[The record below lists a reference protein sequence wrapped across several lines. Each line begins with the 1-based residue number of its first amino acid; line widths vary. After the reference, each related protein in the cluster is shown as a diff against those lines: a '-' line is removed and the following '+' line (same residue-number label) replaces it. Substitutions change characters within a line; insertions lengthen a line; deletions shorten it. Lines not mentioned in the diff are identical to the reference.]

1 MIDLRSL
8 AALVDRYGDDLD
20 LPVATFDIGGTAY
33 DTDTTP
39 VLMGIVNLSQDSWYR
54 ESVVP
59 DAPGALRL
67 GRVLAAQG
75 AHVVDVGAESVQ
87 DHAER
92 VGAERQADQLV
103 PVVEDL
109 VAAGVPVSVESY
121 HPSVV
126 EACLKAGAAVL
137 NLTGSGADEE
147 MFDLAGRYSASV
159 VMCDVG
165 GENPRELERTDG
177 PDADPMGAALDRFA
191 ARIEHA
197 RSLGVRSLAVDP
209 GVGFGFAWSP
219 TYADRAR
226 YQAAVLL
233 QTFRLRRLG
242 VPVCHALPAAMN
254 HFREEVT
261 TAEGFFAVLA
271 SLGRTGVVRTHE
283 ISRVRAVLAAL
294 GDFSPDPDQG

>member
-8 AALVDRYGDDLD
+8 AALLDRYGDDLD
-20 LPVATFDIGGTAY
+20 LPVAPFAIDGTEH
-33 DTDTTP
+33 DTDTDP
-39 VLMGIVNLSQDSWYR
+39 VLMGVVNLSQDSWYR

-59 DAPGALRL
+59 DAPAALRL
-67 GRVLAAQG
+67 GRILAAQG

-87 DHAER
+87 AHAAR
-92 VGAERQADQLV
+92 VAEQRQADQLV
-103 PVVEDL
+103 PVVTDL

-126 EACLKAGAAVL
+126 EACLKAGASVL
-137 NLTGSGADEE
+137 NLTGSGEDEA
-147 MFDLAGRYSASV
+147 MFDLAGRHGASV

-165 GENPRELERTDG
+165 GENPRELEAAAG
-177 PDADPMGAALDRFA
+177 PADDPMGAALDRFA

-197 RSLGVRSLAVDP
+197 RSLGVRSIAVDP
-209 GVGFGFAWSP
+209 GVGFGFAWNP
-219 TYADRAR
+219 DYVDRAR

-271 SLGRTGVVRTHE
+271 SLGRTGVLRTHE
-283 ISRVRAVLAAL
+283 ISRVRGVLHAMA
-294 GDFSPDPDQG
+294 DFSPDPDRR